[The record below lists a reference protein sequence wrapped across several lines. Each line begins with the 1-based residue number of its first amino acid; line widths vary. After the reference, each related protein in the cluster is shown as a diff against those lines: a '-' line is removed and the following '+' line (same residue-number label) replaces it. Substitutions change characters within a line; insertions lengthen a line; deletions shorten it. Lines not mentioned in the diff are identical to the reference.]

1 MSQRERVAS
10 AARSRRGAAE
20 GLLREAIAIPSV
32 SPGEGPLIERLR
44 REMEEIGYDEVR
56 VDRLGNLIG
65 RLGSGPRQ
73 IAIDGHCD
81 TVGVGNP
88 DTWQVDPF
96 EGFAQ
101 DGVVFGRGAA
111 DQKGGLVS
119 AICAGGI
126 LKEIGLPAATTLL
139 VVASVQEEDFEGL
152 CWQHLV
158 RDEGLMPEAVLLTEP
173 TNLVVNIGQRGRME
187 IRVKTRGRSCHGSAP
202 DRGVNAIYEMVPIIR
217 DVEGLHARLR
227 SDSPLGKGT
236 VTVTD
241 VRSTAPS
248 LCAVADSATIHLDR
262 RLTQGETLELA
273 LRQVRELDSVE
284 AAGAEVWVPEHELRT
299 HTGWTGSATAYYPAW
314 LMSRDDPLVRAAT
327 AAYRSQFRGEP
338 DVGVWQFSTNGV
350 ATRGIHG
357 IPTIGFGPG
366 QEAHAHTPQDQVK
379 VDDMVKAM
387 ELYVAC
393 VLELASSPPPPEP
406 HSSIAP

>member
-1 MSQRERVAS
+1 MSQREEIAS
-10 AARSRRGAAE
+10 AAHCRREKAE
-20 GLLREAIAIPSV
+20 ALLREAIAMPSV
-32 SPGEGPLIERLR
+32 SPGEGPLIGRLR
-44 REMEEIGYDEVR
+44 REMEEVGYDEVH

-65 RLGSGPRQ
+65 RLGSGSRQ

-88 DTWQVDPF
+88 DTWQLDPF
-96 EGFAQ
+96 GGLTQ

-126 LKEIGLPAATTLL
+126 LKEIGLPPATTLL

-152 CWQHLV
+152 CWQHIL
-158 RDEGLMPEAVLLTEP
+158 RDEGVMPEAVLLTEP
-173 TNLVVNIGQRGRME
+173 TNLGLNIGQRGRME

-202 DRGVNAIYEMVPIIR
+202 DRGVNAIYKMVPIIR
-217 DVEGLHARLR
+217 DVEGLHGRLQ

-236 VTVTD
+236 LTVTD
-241 VRSTAPS
+241 IRSTAPS

-262 RLTQGETLELA
+262 RLTEGETQELA

-299 HTGWTGSATAYYPAW
+299 HTGWVGSVTAYYPAW
-314 LMSRDDPLVRAAT
+314 LMSRTDPLVRAAT
-327 AAYRSQFRGEP
+327 AAYQSQLLCEP

-357 IPTIGFGPG
+357 IPTIGLGPG

-379 VDDMVKAM
+379 VDDLVKAM
-387 ELYVAC
+387 EVYVAC
-393 VLELASSPPPPEP
+393 VLELASNPPTPKR
-406 HSSIAP
+406 HSSCAP